1 MALNGIPIDPSQ
13 SMGDSL
19 SVLNSSFIEL
29 DSRTLNLSAYIG
41 GSSGNLY
48 SLVQD
53 VSGDLYTLIQQT
65 SGQGGGGG
73 LTVPVKFSFAGDGL
87 QTSFGL
93 TGTNL
98 STNPVSY
105 RVTLNGV
112 VQDPSV
118 DFNIVGSNLVFTSPP
133 PAGVTIVAV
142 TADEFGNVTVTLSG
156 GDYNLRALSATWNN
170 ASTVVQTNSA
180 NWNYQGTDLK
190 DLSANWQ
197 NTFTTVSSTSSNW
210 INVYSTV
217 LSNSATWNTAG
228 SYQGTDLKNL
238 SANWQNTFTT
248 VSSNSANWVT
258 INTLNAKFFPLT
270 GGTITGAT
278 QVNANLTIYGNLSA
292 TGNSYFNNTV
302 YSTTSALSVINI
314 GNTGPAFYVGNNG
327 TGDIASFYD
336 LDQNIE
342 VLHVGG
348 SNGTFPNVGIKTS
361 TPNET
366 LTVNGTLSTSGIIYS
381 QEGVV
386 KPLSGINGIV
396 VNNSATNVTVLSV
409 DSDYLSS
416 QITQNIQYFGTPDS
430 FFSPLW

>member
-48 SLVQD
+48 TLVQD

-65 SGQGGGGG
+65 SGQGGGGGG

-142 TADEFGNVTVTLSG
+142 TADEFGNVTFTLSG

-170 ASTVVQTNSA
+170 TSTVVQTNSANWQNTFTTVSSNSA

-190 DLSANWQ
+190 D
-197 NTFTTVSSTSSNW
+197 
-210 INVYSTV
+210 
-217 LSNSATWNTAG
+217 
-228 SYQGTDLKNL
+228 L

-278 QVNANLTIYGNLSA
+278 QIDANLTIYGNLSA